1 MLDATPACR
10 GLARLAETGAPPWPP
25 SDSDPSDLAR
35 WFKRNKYPLLAVASP
50 APVRLRDDV
59 AFRRELAAEHEWYQ
73 TSRREYV
80 LVRDAWRAQGI
91 ECLMIKSAGNR
102 PSFPHTSDNLDI
114 LVRPEQGH
122 AARAVL
128 RQLGYVELRNIEE
141 PQKFLF
147 RKFHRGRC
155 VSAIHVHERVAW
167 FVGFMDEAAL
177 WARMRPADD
186 DPLVNIPSP
195 EDAVLIN
202 VAHACYENKVLRLN
216 EVARVR
222 HALRSAG
229 QRFDWAYLERV

>member
-50 APVRLRDDV
+50 APVRLRDNM
-59 AFRRELAAEHEWYQ
+59 AFRRKLTTEHKWYQ
-73 TSRREYV
+73 TSRQEYV
-80 LVRDAWRAQGI
+80 LVRDTWLAQGI
-91 ECLMIKSAGNR
+91 ECLMIKSAGNA

-167 FVGFMDEAAL
+167 FVNFINKAAL
-177 WARMRPADD
+177 
-186 DPLVNIPSP
+186 
-195 EDAVLIN
+195 
-202 VAHACYENKVLRLN
+202 
-216 EVARVR
+216 
-222 HALRSAG
+222 
-229 QRFDWAYLERV
+229 